1 MSDRATKE
9 FSTPSGTKL
18 VLKTYLTAREMFTVT
33 DNKDLKDS
41 EKTLKLAEAGI
52 VSLDG
57 STENI
62 GERLLDMPLADY
74 TSVVKELT
82 SLVSDL
88 TETK

>member
-1 MSDRATKE
+1 MSNRETKE
-9 FSTPSGTKL
+9 FTTPNGRTL

-41 EKTLKLAEAGI
+41 EKTQKLAEAGI

-57 STENI
+57 SSENI
-62 GERLLDMPLADY
+62 GERLLDLPLADY
-74 TSVVKELT
+74 TAIVKELT
-82 SLVSDL
+82 GLISDL